1 MLALG
6 NSEKCSRYIQ
16 THTPFTIGSHLKMT
30 VSVSFGTLGPY
41 HELKER
47 INDRCSS
54 SVNN

>member
-6 NSEKCSRYIQ
+6 NSEKCSRCIQ

-41 HELKER
+41 RELKER

-54 SVNN
+54 SVIN